1 MKEFWLITRY
11 LTARKTF
18 NLITRSLGRLIS
30 RITRRYV
37 NIGMPWS
44 YSIEPCDICNLRC
57 KECVS
62 GLGVIRRRRG
72 RIKMDDYRRAVD
84 EIAPYAMNLFLYFQ
98 GEPTLHNDFTEMV
111 SYAHKKG
118 IFTATSTNGHYLD
131 EELSAKIVSSGL
143 DKMIVSLDG
152 YDQETYAAYRAGGNF
167 NQVVA
172 GIRNLAAAKRRLN
185 SKTPVIEVQ
194 TLVTKINENN
204 LDATRKVAMDSGA
217 DLHYFKT
224 MQIENA
230 EDFEVFKTSIDRYSR
245 YDAQNRLK
253 NPVGYC
259 KRIIDSAVITIDMDV
274 LPCCYDKDASLKL
287 GNLRENTLREIV
299 KSDAARKIISAIEYE
314 RDKRPEICR
323 NCGG

>member
-11 LTARKTF
+11 LTTRKTF
-18 NLITRSLGRLIS
+18 NLITRSLGRMLS
-30 RITRRYV
+30 RITRRYI

-44 YSIEPCDICNLRC
+44 YSIEPCDICNLKC

-98 GEPTLHNDFTEMV
+98 GEPTLHNDFPEMV
-111 SYAHKKG
+111 KYAHEKG

-131 EELSAKIVSSGL
+131 EALSEKIALSGL

-152 YDQETYAAYRAGGNF
+152 NNQETYAAYRAGGDF
-167 NQVVA
+167 NQVVT
-172 GIRNLAAAKRRLN
+172 GIRNLAEAKRRLN
-185 SKTPVIEVQ
+185 VKTPIIEVQ
-194 TLVTKINENN
+194 TLVTKVNENN
-204 LDATRKVAMDSGA
+204 LDATRKVAMDAGA

-224 MQIENA
+224 MQIENP
-230 EDFEVFKTSIDRYSR
+230 EDFEIFKTTIDRYSR
-245 YDAQNRLK
+245 YDSQNRLK

-274 LPCCYDKDASLKL
+274 LPCCYDKDAQLKL
-287 GNLRENTLREIV
+287 GNLRDNSLREILR
-299 KSDAARKIISAIEYE
+299 SRAAEDIISGIEYK
-314 RDKRPEICR
+314 RDSRPEICK